1 MISYTVL
8 QSRLHKRRRPV
19 NYADRLTPFAYRI
32 HMAVWLWL
40 DRNRP
45 FVSKLAYLQIKMERD
60 RLIHDLHM
68 MAIECNRL
76 ERELRK

>member
-8 QSRLHKRRRPV
+8 QSRLHKRSRPV
-19 NYADRLTPFAYRI
+19 NYRERLTPFAFRI
-32 HMAVWLWL
+32 HVWLS
-40 DRNRP
+40 RNWP
-45 FVSKLAYLQIKMERD
+45 LVSKVAYLQLLMERD

-68 MAIECNRL
+68 LAIECNRL

>member
-8 QSRLHKRRRPV
+8 QSRLSQRDRV
-19 NYADRLTPFAYRI
+19 INYRERLTPFAFRL
-32 HMAVWLWL
+32 HKWLS
-40 DRNRP
+40 RNWP
-45 FVSKLAYLQIKMERD
+45 WVSKVAYLQLLMERD

-68 MAIECNRL
+68 LAIECNRL